1 MALKILTFSG
11 STRIGSLNTR
21 LAQAAAFQLAEAG
34 AEVTQ
39 ISLADFPLPI
49 FNGDLN
55 NDEDRPGNVLKLAR
69 MFQNHDAAF
78 IACPEYNSSITPL
91 LKNTLDWVSVTKQ
104 DGNVKLNP
112 YGGLVVGLGAASP
125 GALGGIRGLY
135 HVRSVLMNVGAQ
147 IVTEQCGVSN
157 ASAAFDEGGKL
168 TDERQIGYLKNTCR
182 SIMEMAIEGRGRG

>member
-1 MALKILTFSG
+1 MALKILSFAG
-11 STRIGSLNTR
+11 STRTGSFNAR

-39 ISLADFPLPI
+39 ISLADYPLPI
-49 FNGDLN
+49 FDEDLN
-55 NDEDRPGNVLKLAR
+55 NDDSRPENALKLAR
-69 MFQNHDAAF
+69 MFQAHDGAF

-112 YGGLVVGLGAASP
+112 YGGLVIGLGAASP

-147 IVTEQCGVSN
+147 IVTEQCGISHAGN
-157 ASAAFDEGGKL
+157 AFDDDGKL

-182 SIMEMAIEGRGRG
+182 SIMEMAVEGRGRV